1 MLMHTTISWVRVH
14 PSGWTCNWTAF
25 DLFSLFN
32 FPSSGLKRPRSFIVF
47 VNPYSGHKRAPNVW
61 SNKCQPLMLLADVK
75 SKVIETERANHAK
88 DLIEDPSFDLSPYDG
103 ILCVGG
109 DGMFS
114 EILNSII
121 VRTQVQNNLD
131 HKSPETRL
139 LRPSIP
145 IGVIPAGSTDAV
157 AFGVTGLNDPTTSI
171 IHAILGRTINI
182 DISAVHEADGPG
194 HLIRYATSCL
204 GYGFLAD
211 VLVESEKN
219 RWMGPKR
226 YDWAGFKRLMSLKA
240 YHGELRLH
248 ISTMDGSPRDSH
260 PCLSDCALCAKS
272 AQRAK
277 YLVEDA
283 DGSVLTIRGK
293 FLSVNAATM
302 ACRCHKSKKG
312 LSPAAHLGN
321 GCSDLIV
328 VSQCSRLDYMRFLM
342 RTGLNLSQS
351 AFDLPFVD
359 VYRVREFEYRPA
371 GGGNINNN
379 DHNSSNNNN
388 NNNENNVK
396 NSENGVW
403 NCDGEILTTSAIRV
417 KNHCQLLPVFGAGL
431 ENRIDMSPD
440 EPPRKFIL
448 SSDHL

>member
-1 MLMHTTISWVRVH
+1 M
-14 PSGWTCNWTAF
+14 
-25 DLFSLFN
+25 SLA
-32 FPSSGLKRPRSFIVF
+32 GIKT
-47 VNPYSGHKRAPNVW
+47 
-61 SNKCQPLMLLADVK
+61 
-75 SKVIETERANHAK
+75 KVIETERANHAK
-88 DLIEDPSFDLSPYDG
+88 DTIEDPDFDLAPYDG
-103 ILCVGG
+103 VLCVGG

-114 EILNSII
+114 EILNAVI
-121 VRTQVQNNLD
+121 VRTQVQNGLD
-131 HKSPETRL
+131 HNSPETRL
-139 LRPSIP
+139 LKPCIP

-157 AFGVTGLNDPTTSI
+157 AFGVTGLNDPTTST
-171 IHAILGRTINI
+171 IHAILGRTIDI
-182 DISAVHEADGPG
+182 DISAVHEADAPG

-342 RTGLNLSQS
+342 RTGLNMSQS

-371 GGGNINNN
+371 SANGTNNNN
-379 DHNSSNNNN
+379 DHSGNININGNGNNHNNNN
-388 NNNENNVK
+388 NNQNHNHNSNGNNENINNYNNNDNNVK

-431 ENRIDMSPD
+431 ENRIETSPSPSPD
-440 EPPRKFIL
+440 QPPRKFIL
-448 SSDHL
+448 SPENL